1 MPELSVERLV
11 DQISKG
17 KPIPG
22 VLLLGPDTF
31 LRDICRN
38 KFIEKFVDDATRD
51 WAVARFSAKDDSA
64 DLVLGQAQTL
74 PMLAP
79 RQVVFWSDLEALE
92 RLGEDSRKAVV
103 TRIEEYL
110 KDPAPFTVLVLEAE
124 KLDAR
129 MNLFKL
135 LSEKLLVVACELP
148 EDLDSREKVA
158 FGMALQM
165 ASGLGLEVDA
175 DAAQELVERTNSGL
189 ARMQSE
195 LEKLAAYAG
204 DRKKITRADVEALVV
219 PDQRY
224 TVWQL
229 SAMLASGER
238 NKAMVFLEN
247 LLREGEQAVGV
258 VGAIAWMY
266 RKLIEVQELPR
277 GAQLYDAV
285 RLGMRK
291 ETAELALKYAPR
303 IPRKQLVSGLIDLA
317 EADSRL
323 KSGVA
328 SPSAVME
335 FLVARLTAPASE
347 SAAAGISR

>member
-1 MPELSVERLV
+1 MVQSSVERLLV
-11 DQISKG
+11 QLSQG
-17 KPIPG
+17 KPIHG
-22 VLLLGPDTF
+22 VLLLGRDTF
-31 LRDICRN
+31 LRDLCR
-38 KFIEKFVDDATRD
+38 KKLIDALVDEATRD
-51 WAVARFSAKDDSA
+51 WAVSRFSAKEDSA
-64 DLVLGQAQTL
+64 DAVLGQAQTL

-103 TRIEEYL
+103 TRLEEYL
-110 KDPAPFTVLVLEAE
+110 QDPAPFTTLVLEAE
-124 KLDAR
+124 NLDAR

-135 LSEKLLVVACELP
+135 LSEKMLVVGCELP
-148 EDLDSREKVA
+148 GELEGRVELA
-158 FGMALQM
+158 AAMTEQM
-165 ASGLGLEVDA
+165 AGGLQLEIDG
-175 DAAQELVERTNSGL
+175 DAAQELAERTNAGL

-195 LEKLAAYAG
+195 MEKLAAFVG
-204 DRKKITRADVEALVV
+204 DRRKITRADVEALVV

-229 SAMLASGER
+229 SEMLASGKR
-238 NKAMVFLEN
+238 DKAMVFLEN

-258 VGAIAWMY
+258 LGAIAWMY
-266 RKLIEVQELPR
+266 RKLIEVQDLRP
-277 GAQLYDAV
+277 GAQVFDAV

-303 IPRKQLVSGLIDLA
+303 IPRKQLLRGLADLA

-328 SPSAVME
+328 SPGAVME
-335 FLVARLTAPASE
+335 FLVARLTSRPD
-347 SAAAGISR
+347 AAVTAKI